1 MIESSSRKWQDHTGY
16 RLTQVSPTSM
26 SGSFSSYS
34 NHPDLA
40 AFLPPGISTPA
51 RISKTNIL
59 AYPTIMALP
68 DRRRTTMFIHILVH
82 LVVMEYEQY
91 DMIQSAAAWGPVTPL
106 QVDCNKTSVQCWKL
120 EH

>member
-1 MIESSSRKWQDHTGY
+1 
-16 RLTQVSPTSM
+16 
-26 SGSFSSYS
+26 
-34 NHPDLA
+34 
-40 AFLPPGISTPA
+40 
-51 RISKTNIL
+51 
-59 AYPTIMALP
+59 
-68 DRRRTTMFIHILVH
+68 MFIHILVH

>member
-1 MIESSSRKWQDHTGY
+1 MIESSSRKWQDYTGY

-51 RISKTNIL
+51 RISKHKHFGLSYNN
-59 AYPTIMALP
+59 
-68 DRRRTTMFIHILVH
+68 
-82 LVVMEYEQY
+82 
-91 DMIQSAAAWGPVTPL
+91 GPYQTDVGQL
-106 QVDCNKTSVQCWKL
+106 CSYIFWYI
-120 EH
+120 

>member
-1 MIESSSRKWQDHTGY
+1 
-16 RLTQVSPTSM
+16 M

-51 RISKTNIL
+51 RISKTKTFWLI
-59 AYPTIMALP
+59 PTIMALP
-68 DRRRTTMFIHILVH
+68 DKCRTNMFILILVH

-91 DMIQSAAAWGPVTPL
+91 DMIQSAAAWGPVIPL
-106 QVDCNKTSVQCWKL
+106 
-120 EH
+120 